1 MKKDKNVSIKDL
13 SEKINNFQETKKSK
27 IETDEL
33 IKTLMNFA
41 VLLLILSFLP
51 ILPNI
56 QTAQIIL
63 PTVLSFSPSL
73 ALAYF
78 VVVLIM
84 YRYYKS
90 KEKNMK

>member
-1 MKKDKNVSIKDL
+1 MEKGKKFNSQDL
-13 SEKINNFQETKKSK
+13 PNKINDFQESKKSK

-41 VLLLILSFLP
+41 VLFLILSLLP

-63 PTVLSFSPSL
+63 PTVVSFSPSL

-78 VVVLIM
+78 VIIWIM
-84 YRYYKS
+84 YRYYRL

>member
-1 MKKDKNVSIKDL
+1 MEKNKNLDSKDL
-13 SEKINNFQETKKSK
+13 PERINIFQENKKTKM
-27 IETDEL
+27 ETDEL

-41 VLLLILSFLP
+41 VLFLILSILP

-78 VVVLIM
+78 VVIWIM
-84 YRYYKS
+84 YRYYKVS
-90 KEKNMK
+90 SRKKE

>member
-1 MKKDKNVSIKDL
+1 MEKNKNLDSKDL
-13 SEKINNFQETKKSK
+13 PDKINTFQENKKSK
-27 IETDEL
+27 METDEL

-41 VLLLILSFLP
+41 VLFLILSLLP

-78 VVVLIM
+78 VIIWIM
-84 YRYYKS
+84 YRYYKVS
-90 KEKNMK
+90 NKKKE